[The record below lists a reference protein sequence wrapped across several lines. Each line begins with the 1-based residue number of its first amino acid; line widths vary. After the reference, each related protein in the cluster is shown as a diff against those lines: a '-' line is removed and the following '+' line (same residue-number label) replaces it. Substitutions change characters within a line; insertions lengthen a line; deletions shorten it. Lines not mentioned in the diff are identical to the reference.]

1 MIVKELDE
9 QKVGKIGHAFGYY
22 DYGREKGLVSCYRSQ
37 EAAAIYINGYVRMAV
52 KGGLL
57 HTTSEKGEAY
67 IAYKVPGQKISL
79 SAGMELV
86 KAFLQS
92 MSLSEMVHFFRSMSQ
107 GGAGLQSRMDKEKK
121 PYIFVGLV
129 CVTEE
134 YQGQG
139 YMRKVMEMAFA
150 EGNRLQIPV
159 ILDTDAQS
167 KCDKYMHLGMQLAG
181 TRDCGEH
188 GKLYDLIKY
197 PDAPQGK

>member
-22 DYGREKGLVSCYRSQ
+22 DYGKEKGLVSCYRSQ
-37 EAAAIYINGYVRMAV
+37 EAAALYINGYVRMAV

-92 MSLSEMVHFFRSMSQ
+92 MSLSEMVHFFQSMSQ
-107 GGAGLQSRMDKEKK
+107 GGAGLQSRMDKE
-121 PYIFVGLV
+121 
-129 CVTEE
+129 T
-134 YQGQG
+134 
-139 YMRKVMEMAFA
+139 
-150 EGNRLQIPV
+150 
-159 ILDTDAQS
+159 
-167 KCDKYMHLGMQLAG
+167 
-181 TRDCGEH
+181 
-188 GKLYDLIKY
+188 
-197 PDAPQGK
+197 